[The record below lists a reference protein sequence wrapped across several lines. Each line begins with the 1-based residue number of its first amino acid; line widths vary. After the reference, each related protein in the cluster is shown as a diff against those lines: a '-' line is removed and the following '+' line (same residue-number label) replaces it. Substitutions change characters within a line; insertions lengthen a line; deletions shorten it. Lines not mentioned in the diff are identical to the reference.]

1 MNLFHQHKNT
11 KKQAVSLLDRLS
23 TGLGIFGG
31 CLLIASLMQP
41 KNPANSGRLLA
52 AIAFFGV
59 SVGVERIREDE
70 VASLDRAEELEKDV
84 KSERIRKETVIG
96 EKLKEFQEAEEL
108 YSLIPIDR
116 HEEFAEVI
124 GVKPPNYEA
133 RQALQQAQQ
142 QQQPQTATATMADPT
157 GEFDPEVTQQQTEA
171 AHYLVPASLVEN
183 WFEGMAGR
191 LPQGLIDE
199 WRSNP
204 GKAIEV
210 DGTSVKIIRG
220 EQS

>member
-1 MNLFHQHKNT
+1 MNLFHQHKT
-11 KKQAVSLLDRLS
+11 AKKQSVSLFDRLS

-31 CLLIASLMQP
+31 CLLLACLMQP

-59 SVGVERIREDE
+59 SVAVERIREDE
-70 VASLDRAEELEKDV
+70 VASLDRAEGLEKEV
-84 KSERIRKETVIG
+84 KSERIRKEIQIG
-96 EKLKEFQEAEEL
+96 EKLKEIDEAEQL
-108 YSLIPIDR
+108 YGLIPIDR

-124 GVKPPNYEA
+124 GVRPPNYEA

-142 QQQPQTATATMADPT
+142 QPQTATATMADPT
-157 GEFDPEVTQQQTEA
+157 GDFDPEAAQPTTEP
-171 AHYLVPASLVEN
+171 AHYLVPAALVDS
-183 WFEGMAGR
+183 WFEAKAGK
-191 LPQGLIDE
+191 LPQELIDI

-210 DGTSVKIIRG
+210 NNGKASIIRG